1 MAQLGASIL
10 KRSLLLGC
18 FFLLL
23 PMPRLAI
30 AQQPVVQ
37 TVEVRLAVEGTG
49 PPASIRQRLHETV
62 ETVAQRLLAGRSVE
76 QLRSARTALQA
87 TLSTVVGRVVAGY
100 GIAALSIE
108 ASPPSMAQVEIR
120 LRPEPPLIEAVEVT
134 VRTGLH
140 EAVADLVIGSG
151 RPVLRVASDA
161 LLLGVPVGALDW
173 AQALVADE
181 LRRAVEDGLPGFTA
195 VARVRPGVRTAVEAE
210 LIPRDDR
217 IIRNIGFRFRSSSI
231 PTILWEQHTPRV
243 TSLAEPLRGLP
254 VAFAERHRQA
264 LERLISARLRAYPP
278 VEQYHIVVGA
288 GLRVGETTFVTVVAD
303 SLLYR
308 ARLEAVVN
316 VGAQAPGPE
325 LRAYLGRF
333 FGGVE
338 AFTEFGL
345 VPNTLSSRI
354 DVGVRYRL
362 SESFDLGTNVG
373 VNAVRT
379 MGWVVYRFN
388 PDLELRTA
396 YEIHTQVLETSLR
409 YRLND
414 FLAGELV
421 GTSRGEYWAR
431 LISNL

>member
-1 MAQLGASIL
+1 MAQPGASIL
-10 KRSLLLGC
+10 KPSLLLGSL
-18 FFLLL
+18 FLLL
-23 PMPRLAI
+23 PVPRLAV
-30 AQQPVVQ
+30 AQQPIVQ
-37 TVEVRLAVEGTG
+37 TVEVRLAVEGAG
-49 PPASIRQRLHETV
+49 PPATIRQRLHETV

-108 ASPPSMAQVEIR
+108 ASPQAVAQVDIR
-120 LRPEPPLIEAVEVT
+120 LRPERPLIEAVEVSA
-134 VRTGLH
+134 RTPLH
-140 EAVADLVIGSG
+140 EAVADLVVGSG
-151 RPVLRVASDA
+151 RPLLRAAADVLLV
-161 LLLGVPVGALDW
+161 GVPVGALEW
-173 AQALVADE
+173 AQGLVSDE
-181 LRRAVEDGLPGFTA
+181 IRRAIEDGLPGFTA
-195 VARVRPGVRTAVEAE
+195 VARVRPGIRTAVEAE
-210 LIPRDDR
+210 LVPRDDR

-231 PTILWEQHTPRV
+231 PTILWEQHTPSV
-243 TSLAEPLRGLP
+243 ASLAEPLRGLP

-264 LERLISARLRAYPP
+264 LERLISTRLRTYPP
-278 VEQYHIVVGA
+278 VEQYRIVVA
-288 GLRVGETTFVTVVAD
+288 TGLRVGETTFVTVVAD

-316 VGAQAPGPE
+316 VGSQAPGPE
-325 LRAYLGRF
+325 LRVYLGRF

-338 AFTEFGL
+338 GFTEVGL
-345 VPNTLSSRI
+345 VPNTLSTRI

-362 SESFDLGTNVG
+362 SESFDLGTNIG
-373 VNAVRT
+373 LNAVRAT
-379 MGWVVYRFN
+379 GWVVYRFN
-388 PDLELRTA
+388 PDLDLRTA
-396 YEIHTQVLETSLR
+396 YEIHTRVLETSLR